1 MLRLSMT
8 PGLGPVLTTRAIAD
22 LGSAEAVLGANEHAL
37 KRVRGI
43 GAEKARTICAGLA
56 ASSALADAE
65 LELAARLGVSLV
77 AIGEEAYPALLAQ
90 IPNPPLVLYCRGTL
104 EASGRDRYGVA
115 IVGSRECST
124 YGLEQ
129 SARFSSAL
137 AQAGV
142 CVVSGGARGIDTSAH
157 RAALQAKG
165 RTVAVLGCGLAHNY
179 PPENARLFSE
189 IVEQDAGC
197 IVSELPLNTPPSA
210 ENFPARNRIICG
222 LSLGVLVVEAA
233 KRSGALITA
242 RVALEEQNREVFAIP
257 GRLDS
262 PYSAG
267 SLEILKSGGAGLVA
281 HPDDVLQAL
290 ESRAR
295 HHHAGTHG
303 VLFGVSGGENG
314 VGEWA
319 MGPGGV
325 SRGDGVGVGS
335 DEGEASNDDAD
346 KDGGALFSQAR
357 TEQPRT
363 PRGGASKTAAG
374 NGVTGSGASAK
385 GVEAEAAAHELD
397 RSLSAQQRAIL
408 ATLDRALTL
417 DELLVQVGGDAA
429 QMRAEIS
436 MLEIKRRVR
445 RSGSRYE
452 RVR

>member
-1 MLRLSMT
+1 MTVSSACVSMLRLSMT
-8 PGLGPVLTTRAIAD
+8 PGLGPVLTSRAIAD

-90 IPNPPLVLYCRGTL
+90 IPNPPLVLYCRGAL
-104 EASGRDRYGVA
+104 EPSGRDRYGVA

-267 SLEILKSGGAGLVA
+267 SLEILKSGGAGLVT

-303 VLFGVSGGENG
+303 ALFGVSGG
-314 VGEWA
+314 
-319 MGPGGV
+319 
-325 SRGDGVGVGS
+325 
-335 DEGEASNDDAD
+335 DEQLN
-346 KDGGALFSQAR
+346 DGGNEEGGDALFSQAR

-374 NGVTGSGASAK
+374 NGVTGNGSSAN
-385 GVEAEAAAHELD
+385 GEEAEAAAHELD

-417 DELLVQVGGDAA
+417 DELLVQMGGDAA
-429 QMRAEIS
+429 QVRAEIS